1 MYCRFVD
8 ISGIVDHHCLSF
20 LFIYCMVKRQHTTP
34 PSTQINHSCVCWYC
48 NAPLYTNQ
56 PFLCVLVLQRPLH
69 TNQPFLCVLVLQRP
83 PLHKSTILVCVGIT
97 TPPST
102 QINHSCVCWYYN
114 APLYTNQ
121 PFLCVL
127 VLQRPPLHK
136 STILV
141 CVGITT
147 PPLHK
152 STLLLCV
159 GITTPPSTQINHSC
173 VLVLQR
179 PLYTN

>member
-34 PSTQINHSCVCWYC
+34 PSTQINHSCVCWY
-48 NAPLYTNQ
+48 
-56 PFLCVLVLQRPLH
+56 
-69 TNQPFLCVLVLQRP
+69 
-83 PLHKSTILVCVGIT
+83 
-97 TPPST
+97 
-102 QINHSCVCWYYN
+102 YN

-136 STILV
+136 STMLV
-141 CVGITT
+141 
-147 PPLHK
+147 
-152 STLLLCV
+152 CV
-159 GITTPPSTQINHSC
+159 GITTPPSTQINPYC
-173 VLVLQR
+173 VCWYYNAPLPWHPVLYI
-179 PLYTN
+179 LYMAVYDNSEKNQIIHVIIR